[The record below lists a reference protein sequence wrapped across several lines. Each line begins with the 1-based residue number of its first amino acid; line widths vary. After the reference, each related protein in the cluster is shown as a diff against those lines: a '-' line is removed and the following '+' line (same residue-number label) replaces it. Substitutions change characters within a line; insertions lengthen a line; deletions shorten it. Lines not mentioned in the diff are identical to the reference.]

1 MEAGMSIAAILASKG
16 SDVATIAGDQPLSA
30 AVAELGGRKIGALL
44 VIDSGE
50 VSGIISERDI
60 VYCLREHGAQV
71 LDWAV
76 SRAMSTPVTH
86 VAPDTEVLSAMAL
99 MTQQRI
105 RHLPVIDQGQLKGIV
120 SIGDLVKYR
129 IDRIE
134 REAEAMR
141 AYIQSV

>member
-1 MEAGMSIAAILASKG
+1 MSIAAILASKG
-16 SDVATIAGDQPLSA
+16 TEVATISSDAPLSD
-30 AVAELGGRKIGALL
+30 AVDELGARKIGALL
-44 VIDSGE
+44 VMDGGE
-50 VSGIISERDI
+50 VIGILSERDI
-60 VYCLREHGAQV
+60 VYRLREHGAQV

-76 SRAMSTPVTH
+76 SRAMSSPVMHVTPDAEILH
-86 VAPDTEVLSAMAL
+86 AMAL

-105 RHLPVIDQGQLKGIV
+105 RHLPVIGDGELKGIV

-141 AYIQSV
+141 AYIQSA

>member
-1 MEAGMSIAAILASKG
+1 MTIAAILASKG
-16 SDVATIAGDQPLSA
+16 SEVATIAGDEPMSA
-30 AVAELGGRKIGALL
+30 AVAELGKRKIGALL
-44 VIDSGE
+44 VIDGGE
-50 VSGIISERDI
+50 VSGIISERDVI
-60 VYCLREHGAQV
+60 YCLREHGPQI

-76 SRAMSTPVTH
+76 SRGMSAPAIV
-86 VAPDTEVLSAMAL
+86 VAPDTEVLHAMAL

-105 RHLPVIDQGQLKGIV
+105 RHLPVIDQGQLRGIV

-141 AYIQSV
+141 TYIQSA

>member
-1 MEAGMSIAAILASKG
+1 MTIAAILASKG
-16 SDVATIAGDQPLSA
+16 TEVATIASDAPLGD
-30 AVAELGGRKIGALL
+30 AVTELGSRKIGALL
-44 VIDSGE
+44 VIDAGE
-50 VSGIISERDI
+50 VKGIVSERDVI
-60 VYCLREHGAQV
+60 YCLREHGAQV

-76 SRAMSTPVTH
+76 SRAMSAPVMHVTPD
-86 VAPDTEVLSAMAL
+86 AEVLHAMAL

-141 AYIQSV
+141 AYIQSA

>member
-1 MEAGMSIAAILASKG
+1 MTIAAILTSKG
-16 SDVATIAGDQPLSA
+16 SEVATIAGDESLSS
-30 AVAELGGRKIGALL
+30 AVAELGGRRIGALL
-44 VIDSGE
+44 VVDGGE
-50 VSGIISERDI
+50 VTGIISERDI
-60 VYCLREHGAQV
+60 IYCLRGAQI

-76 SRAMSTPVTH
+76 SRAMSAPVTH
-86 VAPDTEVLSAMAL
+86 VAPETEVLSAMAL

-105 RHLPVIDQGQLKGIV
+105 RHLPVIEQGQLKGIV

-141 AYIQSV
+141 AYIQSA

>member
-1 MEAGMSIAAILASKG
+1 MTIATILASKG
-16 SDVATIAGDQPLSA
+16 SEVATIASDRPISA
-30 AVAELGGRKIGALL
+30 AVDELGGRKIGALL

-50 VSGIISERDI
+50 VSGILSERDI
-60 VYCLREHGAQV
+60 IYCLREHGAQI

-76 SRAMSTPVTH
+76 SRAMSAPVMHVTPD
-86 VAPDTEVLSAMAL
+86 AEVLQAMAL

-105 RHLPVIDQGQLKGIV
+105 RHLPVIENGELKGIV

-141 AYIQSV
+141 AYIQSA

>member
-1 MEAGMSIAAILASKG
+1 MTIAAILSNKG
-16 SDVATIAGDQPLSA
+16 SEVATISADAPLSE
-30 AVAELGGRKIGALL
+30 AVAELGERRIGALL
-44 VIDSGE
+44 VVDGGE
-50 VSGIISERDI
+50 VSGIVSERDI
-60 VYCLREHGAQV
+60 IYCLREHGAQI

-76 SRAMSTPVTH
+76 SRAMSSPAIF
-86 VAPDTEVLSAMAL
+86 VAPDAEVLAAMAL

-105 RHLPVIDQGQLKGIV
+105 RHLPVIEGGELKGIV

-134 REAEAMR
+134 SEAEAMR